1 MNISIFRG
9 TKCCLETGAGGAYR
23 AVQSAW
29 PNIPRRAAAAQQLW
43 ACVFLSLRE
52 RIIAPGS
59 RDAPCRWGGDFP
71 SGPETHAHVNAEPSS
86 NPWNT
91 KRGLRNEWAQ
101 APRRSAIYE
110 NEAGG
115 LPGRRFPQVK
125 LRGAH
130 GGADQRASFPELI
143 PGRRHHEMPG
153 PGSRGAAVETLP
165 SGWWGWPRSS
175 TRHQEGRA
183 LTP

>member
-1 MNISIFRG
+1 MAEYSASSGRG
-9 TKCCLETGAGGAYR
+9 
-23 AVQSAW
+23 
-29 PNIPRRAAAAQQLW
+29 PAALW
-43 ACVFLSLRE
+43 ACVFFSLRE
-52 RIIAPGS
+52 RVIAPGS
-59 RDAPCRWGGDFP
+59 RDAPRRWGGDFP
-71 SGPETHAHVNAEPSS
+71 SGPETHADVNAEPSS

-101 APRRSAIYE
+101 APRRNAIYE

-165 SGWWGWPRSS
+165 PSRWGVAAVVHPPPGRQGTHSLTESTAVRLMSGGLRPPHW
-175 TRHQEGRA
+175 TDA
-183 LTP
+183 DAV